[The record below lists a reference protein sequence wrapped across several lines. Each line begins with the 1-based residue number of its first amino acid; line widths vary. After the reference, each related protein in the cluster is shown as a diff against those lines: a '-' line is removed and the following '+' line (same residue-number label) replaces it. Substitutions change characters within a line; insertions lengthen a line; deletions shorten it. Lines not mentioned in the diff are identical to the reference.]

1 VKRQKIILLSITVC
15 TLILEILPYG
25 AVCVF
30 LSDGGEK
37 TRKLFSYFDLVPFG
51 YANFAPF
58 ITALLTCALLVLGV
72 IHLVKTSRALQRTIC
87 AVSGIAFLVSLAP
100 MLYGISFFSVVA
112 AIISLLL
119 LIEFLVSLC
128 AFRN

>member
-1 VKRQKIILLSITVC
+1 
-15 TLILEILPYG
+15 
-25 AVCVF
+25 
-30 LSDGGEK
+30 
-37 TRKLFSYFDLVPFG
+37 
-51 YANFAPF
+51 
-58 ITALLTCALLVLGV
+58 VLGV